1 MGLADAARRSLDYY
15 HALPEGTS
23 FAIGADR
30 VSAARMADSLEA
42 LLKLTDRDPE
52 DFRREARRL
61 FKAYRSPNP
70 VVFSSYYEHSLDA
83 ALERGGDYQFPIYAK
98 PPDLVE
104 KDSPG
109 GKIVGRIE
117 EGKFVPYFTRREI
130 DSGGAL
136 EGKGLEIAWAADP
149 LDVFFLQVQGSGWF
163 RLPGGEKPLRV
174 RFAAHNGRPYVSVG
188 GSMIKKGLL
197 SEGGSAREKL
207 VGYMRRHPE
216 ERQELLNVNPR
227 YVFFRIDRGP
237 DAEFA
242 LGSAGVPLTPW
253 RSVAADKGIF
263 PPGALAWMETEK
275 GAVRRFVL
283 VQDEGGAIKG
293 SSRIDYFVGGGK
305 EAEDF
310 AVRFWAPGRFYVLV
324 LK

>member
-1 MGLADAARRSLDYY
+1 MGLADAARRSLVYY
-15 HALPEGTS
+15 HSLPVETS
-23 FAIGADR
+23 FRVGAER
-30 VSAARMADSLEA
+30 VSAARMAESLEA
-42 LLKLTDRDPE
+42 LLKLVDLDPV

-61 FKAYRSPNP
+61 FKAFRSPGP
-70 VVFSSYYEHSLDA
+70 VVFSAYYEHSLDA
-83 ALERGGDYQFPIYAK
+83 ALERGGDYQFSIYAR

-109 GKIVGRIE
+109 GKTVGRYE
-117 EGKFVPYFTRREI
+117 DGNFVPYLTREEI

-149 LDVFFLQVQGSGWF
+149 LDVFFLQVQGSGWL
-163 RLPGGEKPLRV
+163 RLPGGGKPLRI

-188 GSMIKKGLL
+188 GSMMKKGLL
-197 SEGGSAREKL
+197 SDGGSAREKL
-207 VGYMRRHPE
+207 VSYMRRHPE
-216 ERQELLNVNPR
+216 QRQELLNVNPR

-253 RSVAADKGIF
+253 RSVAADKTIF

-275 GAVRRFVL
+275 RTVRRFVL

-293 SSRIDYFVGGGK
+293 AGRIDYFVGGGK
-305 EAEDF
+305 QAEDF
-310 AVRFWAPGRFYVLV
+310 AVRFWAPGRFYILL